1 MTTLDFKMNG
11 KFDGLVELADFSD
24 FAEKLN
30 DVLRIVFRSSGAKS
44 GKLPSYEIYRLEIG
58 SACCGVK
65 SIGLGAECIGSFL
78 ATTEAIRN
86 RTSPPIRLSSSD
98 ARQFKKLAD
107 TLDRNVESIVINEKL
122 PIDSRF
128 VQGCD
133 WLIAS
138 SPRSYGEAIG
148 RLESLNLHKGQNRRK
163 EMKFRIYPEGMD
175 RGAEC
180 CFPETLREKV
190 LVSVDKRVKVAGLI
204 HRDLDGVGIDRI
216 TEVRS
221 IEPVLEDNQLPSLRD
236 LFGLFEGSPVDIAAG
251 WED

>member
-30 DVLRIVFRSSGAKS
+30 EALRIVFRSSGTKS

-65 SIGLGAECIGSFL
+65 SIGLGADCIESFI
-78 ATTEAIRN
+78 ATTQAIRN

-122 PIDSRF
+122 PIDSLF

-148 RLESLNLHKGQNRRK
+148 RLESLNLHKA
-163 EMKFRIYPEGMD
+163 MKFRIYPEGID

-180 CFPETLREKV
+180 YFPETLQEKV
-190 LVSVDKRVKVAGLI
+190 LALVTKRVKVAGLI
-204 HRDLDGVGIDRI
+204 HRDPDGVGIDRI

-221 IEPVLEDNQLPSLRD
+221 IEPVLEDNHLPSLRD
-236 LFGLFEGSPVDIAAG
+236 LLGLFEDSPVNIAAG